1 MKNKFIYIV
10 YDGKDS
16 WDSENII
23 GIFDCKTEEEVCEEL
38 SKFAYND
45 IDRNRYK
52 NNIDLNIVR
61 NRLFYKD
68 KE

>member
-1 MKNKFIYIV
+1 MKKEFNWEEFINDRILV
-10 YDGKDS
+10 H
-16 WDSENII
+16 
-23 GIFDCKTEEEVCEEL
+23 CKTEEEVCEEL

-45 IDRNRYK
+45 KDRHRYK
-52 NNIDLNIVR
+52 NGIDLNIVR